1 MAILR
6 NTPKNS
12 TFPLFNWKAGVNIRS
27 PFGLDGFDGVAPIHK
42 CQREHRAVVVDVE
55 DGGAIG
61 GDGYGV
67 GAFEIPEVFVQTGV
81 AEVAV
86 GIVGVFDFSAAQ
98 AGVSVGMNAFG
109 FAACRGGNLTIRK
122 AAGVIVPGPVDI
134 DIAVTYNKPATIN
147 LSVFG
152 IAGRVSGISSVANSS
167 IASCAVSV
175 SR

>member
-6 NTPKNS
+6 NTPKNG

-81 AEVAV
+81 AEIAV
-86 GIVGVFDFSAAQ
+86 GIVGVFDLSAAQ
-98 AGVSVGMNAFG
+98 AGVGVGMNAFG
-109 FAACRGGNLTIRK
+109 FAACRGGNLAVGKT
-122 AAGVIVPGPVDI
+122 AGVSIPSTVNVDI
-134 DIAVTYNKPATIN
+134 SMGSKEFINIDLSILGVTWSAEW
-147 LSVFG
+147 
-152 IAGRVSGISSVANSS
+152 
-167 IASCAVSV
+167 
-175 SR
+175 